1 MDVTTDIVLEGLT
14 FPECPRWHH
23 GRLWFSDV
31 HAHRIIALAPDG
43 TAETVAETG
52 VQNAG
57 LGWRPD
63 GTLLVVSMVERRLT
77 KLADGK
83 LETVAELSEFED
95 VQLNDMCVHG
105 DGRAYIG
112 GFGFD
117 INLGHELKPASL
129 LVVEPDGHA
138 GVAADNLMFPNG
150 IVITHDGATLIVAET
165 AGRRVTAFDVGEGG
179 ALSNRREWAA
189 LDVFPDGICL
199 DADGAV
205 WVASPVTG
213 ECVRVREG
221 GEVAQRIKAR
231 ANGVYACMLG
241 GEDRRTLY
249 LCTANTT
256 GADIARGVST
266 GWIES
271 VRVDVPGAGLP

>member
-1 MDVTTDIVLEGLT
+1 MDTTTDIVLDGLT
-14 FPECPRWHH
+14 FPECPRWHE

-43 TAETVAETG
+43 KAETIAETG
-52 VQNAG
+52 LQNAG

-77 KLADGK
+77 KLAGSR
-83 LETVAELSEFED
+83 LETVADLSGFED
-95 VQLNDMCVHG
+95 VQLNDMCV
-105 DGRAYIG
+105 DKSGRSYIG

-117 INLGHELKPASL
+117 INLGHAAKPAAL
-129 LVVEPDGHA
+129 LSVGTA
-138 GVAADNLMFPNG
+138 GQASVAADNLMFPNG
-150 IVITHDGATLIVAET
+150 IVITDDGRTLIVAET
-165 AGRRVTAFDVGEGG
+165 AARRLTAFDVGQDG
-179 ALSNRREWAA
+179 ALSGRREFAS

-199 DADGAV
+199 DAEGAV

-221 GEVAQRIKAR
+221 GEVTVRVKAR

-241 GEDRRTLY
+241 GDDRGTLF

-256 GADIARGVST
+256 GEEISRGVST

-271 VRVDVPGAGLP
+271 VRADVPGAGLP